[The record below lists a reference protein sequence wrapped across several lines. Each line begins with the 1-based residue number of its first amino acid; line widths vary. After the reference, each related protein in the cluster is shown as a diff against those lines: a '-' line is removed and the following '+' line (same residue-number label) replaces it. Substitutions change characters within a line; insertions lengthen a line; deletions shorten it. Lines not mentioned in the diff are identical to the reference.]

1 MEILGKIFGSEAKVK
16 MMRLFLFNSGRIY
29 DLEEVE
35 RRTNV
40 NKDEAR
46 RELINLENIG
56 LVSKR
61 KFSKNVSKI
70 LKIKKKK
77 GRRVKIMTKTIVVKR
92 KLVGWSLNYRFTY
105 LKELQS
111 LLINTILLKGE
122 EILRRFQG
130 IGKIKLI
137 IVAGVFIQNPD
148 SRVDIFIVGDKINKK
163 KVTAIVRRMEAE
175 IGKEL
180 QYTSFD
186 TQDFKYR
193 MSIFDRLVRDVLD
206 YPHEVLLDKIGIKLS
221 F

>member
-1 MEILGKIFGSEAKVK
+1 MQILGKIFGSEAKVK
-16 MMRLFLFNSGRIY
+16 MMRLFLFNAGRIY
-29 DLEEVE
+29 DLEEIE
-35 RRTNV
+35 KRTHI
-40 NKDEAR
+40 NKNEAK
-46 RELINLENIG
+46 REIINLEKIG

-61 KFSKNVSKI
+61 KFFKNVSKI
-70 LKIKKKK
+70 LKIKKRK
-77 GRRVKIMTKTIVVKR
+77 GRKVKIVTKVVIVKR
-92 KLVGWSLNYRFTY
+92 KLGGWALNSRFSY

-111 LLINTILLKGE
+111 LLINTILLKE
-122 EILRRFQG
+122 DEILRRFRG
-130 IGKIKLI
+130 VGKVKLI

-148 SRVDIFIVGDKINKK
+148 SRVDIFIVGDKINRK
-163 KVTAIVRRMEAE
+163 KVTSIVRRMEAE